1 MNPRPPAQQTG
12 ALPTELTRRRFL
24 LISALLSSLS
34 SLSPRQN
41 TRSFTLS
48 LTAEMPT
55 SLNSLWDIEGY
66 CSFISLFT
74 SRDNSVS
81 VVIKYLFVIIILFH
95 FLNLLPAYY
104 CLVKIFLPACNFYSF
119 LEFLTYCKTQLILC
133 HEKVRYISFK
143 CN

>member
-55 SLNSLWDIEGY
+55 SLNSLWDIMAIAALSACLHLEIIV
-66 CSFISLFT
+66 CQSL
-74 SRDNSVS
+74 SN
-81 VVIKYLFVIIILFH
+81 IYFVIIILFH

-119 LEFLTYCKTQLILC
+119 LAFLTYCKAQSILC
-133 HEKVRYISFK
+133 HEKVRYISFN